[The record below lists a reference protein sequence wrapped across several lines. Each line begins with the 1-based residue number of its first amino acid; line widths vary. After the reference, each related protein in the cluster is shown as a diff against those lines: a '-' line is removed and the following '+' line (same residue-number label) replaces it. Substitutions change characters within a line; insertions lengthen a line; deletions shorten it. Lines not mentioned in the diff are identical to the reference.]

1 MDKSRSGAFPSEG
14 GVKHGETKN
23 SCHQIRCQGISAHIY
38 NHIEVPP
45 KPPKKEVIK
54 PWIPRLE
61 VVSYDSNG

>member
-38 NHIEVPP
+38 NHIKVPP
-45 KPPKKEVIK
+45 IV
-54 PWIPRLE
+54 RR
-61 VVSYDSNG
+61 